1 MAKYDKEIMNTRF
14 LEYWYEFAV
23 ETLGKSDVD
32 AQVYALNKLNN
43 EEL

>member
-1 MAKYDKEIMNTRF
+1 MISLMNTRF

-32 AQVYALNKLNN
+32 AQVYALNKLNK
-43 EEL
+43 EL

>member
-14 LEYWYEFAV
+14 LEYWHEYAL

-32 AQVYALNKLNN
+32 AQVYALNKLNK
-43 EEL
+43 EL

>member
-1 MAKYDKEIMNTRF
+1 MARYDKKIMNTRF